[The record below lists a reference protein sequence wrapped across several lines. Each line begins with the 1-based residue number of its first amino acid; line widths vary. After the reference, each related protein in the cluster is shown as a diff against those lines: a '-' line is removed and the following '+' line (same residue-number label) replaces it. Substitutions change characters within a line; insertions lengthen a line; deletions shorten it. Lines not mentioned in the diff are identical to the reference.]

1 VRGAPF
7 SLPFAPAF
15 FMRRLALLLASVVVV
30 IPATARAAP
39 DAVPGARPAAAPT
52 LRLELRPEIGI
63 SGGTETYELSA
74 RNIGYAIGSKLTYP
88 VDVPLAGGRAT
99 ASYGAFAVALSF
111 HTGLGQPSGK
121 MVDSDYAGT
130 TEFSHTE
137 SRVTAKLWSAELA
150 GRMRVAELAETAGAL
165 PLSLVLGFRHAA
177 NVWDVHG
184 ASGWQGPPAP
194 RVTVS
199 IPDAVHALHYTST
212 YEIAFFGARLD
223 GHLGDSIRLSSEAR
237 LLSAWSQH
245 EDDHLIR
252 AKRGTASVHALGWS
266 LSGEIA
272 WTLAGPLFLGAYGE
286 VQMLSGSDLLKQRF
300 YADDPGT
307 PDSVE
312 GPGTSIPDTL
322 FSYRSDRWM
331 ALGFVGVA
339 F

>member
-1 VRGAPF
+1 MRGAP
-7 SLPFAPAF
+7 LPSFRPRLL

-39 DAVPGARPAAAPT
+39 DAVPGARTAAAPT

-74 RNIGYAIGSKLTYP
+74 RNIGFAVGSKLTYP

-111 HTGLGQPSGK
+111 HTGLGQPSGT
-121 MVDSDYAGT
+121 MVDSDYVGT

-177 NVWDVHG
+177 NAWDVHG
-184 ASGWQGPPAP
+184 ASGWQGLTR
-194 RVTVS
+194 RVSVS
-199 IPDAVHALHYTST
+199 IPDGVHALHYTST

-223 GHLGDSIRLSSEAR
+223 GHLGESVRLSSEAR

>member
-1 VRGAPF
+1 
-7 SLPFAPAF
+7 
-15 FMRRLALLLASVVVV
+15 MRRLALLLASLLVV
-30 IPATARAAP
+30 IPATARAAA
-39 DAVPGARPAAAPT
+39 DAPPGARPAAPT
-52 LRLELRPEIGI
+52 LRLELRPELGV

-74 RNIGYAIGSKLTYP
+74 RNIGFAVGSKLTYP
-88 VDVPLAGGRAT
+88 VDVPLVGGRAT

-121 MVDSDYAGT
+121 MIDSDYVGT

-150 GRMRVAELAETAGAL
+150 GRVRVAELAAAPGVL
-165 PLSLVLGFRHAA
+165 PLSLVLGFRHGS

-184 ASGWQGPPAP
+184 ASGWQGLTQ
-194 RVTVS
+194 RVSVS
-199 IPDAVHALHYTST
+199 IPDSVHALHYTSR

-223 GHLGDSIRLSSEAR
+223 GHLGESVSVSSEAR

-245 EDDHLIR
+245 EDDHLLR
-252 AKRGTASVHALGWS
+252 RKRGTASVHAFGWS

-272 WTLAGPLFLGAYGE
+272 WTVAGPLFLGAFGE

-312 GPGTSIPDTL
+312 GPGTSIPDTI